1 MCMIEHIA
9 SMKVQEGH
17 YRTFC
22 QGHPKMLEDMLKAT
36 DTRRNTINRNHEY
49 ALMELLMQERVIMEV
64 MDENDNLK
72 KSPCKYSIN
81 CRSFDATGV
90 TCNDSKETAFCG
102 TFRGFEKIT
111 K

>member
-1 MCMIEHIA
+1 MIEHIA
-9 SMKVQEGH
+9 SMKVREGH

-64 MDENDNLK
+64 MDENDNAK
-72 KSPCKYSIN
+72 KSPCKHFVN
-81 CRSFDATGV
+81 CHSFDATGV
-90 TCNDSKETAFCG
+90 ICNDSRETAFCG
-102 TFRGFEKIT
+102 TFRELSKNNKI
-111 K
+111 